1 MELVVHYRPNQDCSP
16 EVLKIAE
23 RLIEDFP
30 QRISPRFMPWF
41 PNNLQSTPVKPEKC
55 PPTISDEEAKRIEK
69 YLVEREF
76 KAEVQYYDCTEGLLE
91 FSANLQRDGPLTRVA
106 AVKFLPETTRL
117 QCGITN
123 EEYKSE
129 RSWSIAGYSRIRGP
143 STLEVSQGLQIIK
156 EKLQLH
162 SFQRAKWVI
171 DQSNCS
177 SQQLEETWAKLSSII
192 KHGDLPGCNAKIHR
206 HLGQIWIFCDLV
218 CCEYVGKLIKQIL
231 NLTVMRLTKPTLF
244 TNLPV
249 TCEDRD
255 LPGDLFS
262 QLMKDDPSTVK
273 GAETFMLGEMLTLP
287 QNFGNIFLGETFSS
301 YISVHNDSAQVV
313 KDILVKADLQTS
325 SQRLNLSASN
335 TAVAELKPDCC
346 IDDVIHHE
354 VKEIGTHILVCAVS
368 YTTQAGEKMYF
379 RKFFK
384 FQVLKPLDVKTK
396 FYNAESDLSS
406 VTDEV
411 FLEAQIQNITTT
423 PMYMEKVSLEPSIM
437 YNVTEL
443 NTVNTGRDGYS
454 TFGKMTYLQPMDT
467 RQYLYCLK
475 PKPEFAEKAGVIK
488 GVTVIGKLDIVWK
501 TNLGERGR
509 LQTSQLQRMAPG
521 YGDVRLSLEMIPDTV
536 NLEEPFEVTCKI
548 TNCSSERTMDLVL
561 EMCNTNA
568 IHWCGISGRQLG
580 KLSPN
585 SSLHLVL
592 KLLASLQGL
601 QSISG
606 LRLMDTF
613 LKRTYEYDDI
623 AQVCVV
629 FSHLKSES

>member
-1 MELVVHYRPNQDCSP
+1 SLGLFTSQSH
-16 EVLKIAE
+16 
-23 RLIEDFP
+23 LI
-30 QRISPRFMPWF
+30 
-41 PNNLQSTPVKPEKC
+41 
-55 PPTISDEEAKRIEK
+55 
-69 YLVEREF
+69 
-76 KAEVQYYDCTEGLLE
+76 
-91 FSANLQRDGPLTRVA
+91 
-106 AVKFLPETTRL
+106 
-117 QCGITN
+117 N
-123 EEYKSE
+123 E
-129 RSWSIAGYSRIRGP
+129 
-143 STLEVSQGLQIIK
+143 
-156 EKLQLH
+156 
-162 SFQRAKWVI
+162 
-171 DQSNCS
+171 
-177 SQQLEETWAKLSSII
+177 
-192 KHGDLPGCNAKIHR
+192 
-206 HLGQIWIFCDLV
+206 
-218 CCEYVGKLIKQIL
+218 
-231 NLTVMRLTKPTLF
+231 RLTKPTLF

-273 GAETFMLGEMLTLP
+273 GAEIFMLGEMLTLP

-301 YISVHNDSAQVV
+301 YISVHNDSTQVV

-335 TAVAELKPDCC
+335 AAVADLKPDSC

-368 YTTQAGEKMYF
+368 YTTQAGEKLYF

-384 FQVLKPLDVKTK
+384 FQVDYIFRDNPEKS
-396 FYNAESDLSS
+396 F
-406 VTDEV
+406 TDEV
-411 FLEAQIQNITTT
+411 FLEAQIQNITTS
-423 PMYMEKVSLEPSIM
+423 PMFMEKVSLEPSMM

-443 NTVNTGRDGYS
+443 NTIDTGGEGFS

-475 PKPEFAEKAGVIK
+475 PKPEFAERAGVIK

-536 NLEEPFEVTCKI
+536 NLEEPFEVMCKI

-585 SSLHLVL
+585 SSLHLAL
-592 KLLASLQGL
+592 KLLASVQGL

-606 LRLMDTF
+606 LRLTDTF

-629 FSHLKSES
+629 FSHLKPES

>member
-1 MELVVHYRPNQDCSP
+1 MELVVHYRPNQDCSAD
-16 EVLKIAE
+16 VLKIAK
-23 RLIEDFP
+23 RLLEDFP
-30 QRISPRFMPWF
+30 QRTSQRFMPLV
-41 PNNLQSTPVKPEKC
+41 PNNLQSLPVKPQKC
-55 PPTISDEEAKRIEK
+55 PPTISNEEAKRIEK
-69 YLVEREF
+69 YLVELAF
-76 KAEVQYYDCTEGLLE
+76 KTETQNYDCTEDLLE
-91 FSANLQRDGPLTRVA
+91 FSANLQRVGPLTWVA
-106 AVKFLPETTRL
+106 TAELLPKMTHLCCEV
-117 QCGITN
+117 TN
-123 EEYKSE
+123 EDYKSE
-129 RSWSIAGYSRIRGP
+129 RSWSIAGYSRIKGP
-143 STLEVSQGLQIIK
+143 STLAISQRLQMIK

-171 DQSNCS
+171 DQPNCS
-177 SQQLEETWAKLSSII
+177 ARHLDEIWAKLNSVI

-206 HLGQIWIFCDLV
+206 HLGQIWVFCDIV
-218 CCEYVGKLIKQIL
+218 CCEYVGHLIKQIL
-231 NLTVMRLTKPTLF
+231 NLVVMRLTKPTLF

-301 YISVHNDSAQVV
+301 YISVHNDSVQVV

-335 TAVAELKPDCC
+335 AAVAELKPDRC

-368 YTTQAGEKMYF
+368 YTTQAAEKMYF

-443 NTVNTGRDGYS
+443 NTVNTGGNGYS

-585 SSLHLVL
+585 SSLHLAL

-629 FSHLKSES
+629 FAHLNPES